1 MVVIPLHPSL
11 ATLRVW
17 VGFWLKKNVEAVETV
32 FSFKM
37 LLVD

>member
-1 MVVIPLHPSL
+1 MPLTGEFFFLNFSYEFIL
-11 ATLRVW
+11 
-17 VGFWLKKNVEAVETV
+17 AVETV